1 MRGCLRH
8 SHPNAALFQVLLC
21 LPTAPGLPLQGNGDF
36 GTSAFFGQLSDKPL
50 LACIW
55 SHGVRTPKRNGWW
68 KIKRWAPSWRIAVVQ
83 LINWLGARSFEFNR
97 AALAFPDDTGAAP
110 AMGRER
116 AAPEPPGPGE
126 APLSSS
132 PERSSASRGSTARL
146 VPRRLHRGAD
156 ARAMVTAQERKILR
170 ELSAI
175 YVVFGLIAI
184 GVHMVSPATWDW
196 GSVPQWITATVAVIA
211 AGVAAVGIGIQWWL
225 ARKRAAIDF
234 FLKTEADQHLLD
246 AYDEFHAGVEQMNAI
261 DIDVFCTSKD
271 PGVRKHYFA
280 VRRYLNIHEL
290 IAVDT
295 VITVNGSF

>member
-1 MRGCLRH
+1 MWRCQNLEREYRGPRVVRPGILVSPFRCVGRAPRSADTHRMRGCLRH

-132 PERSSASRGSTARL
+132 PERSSASNGSGPNTMPIAC
-146 VPRRLHRGAD
+146 PP
-156 ARAMVTAQERKILR
+156 
-170 ELSAI
+170 LS
-175 YVVFGLIAI
+175 
-184 GVHMVSPATWDW
+184 
-196 GSVPQWITATVAVIA
+196 
-211 AGVAAVGIGIQWWL
+211 
-225 ARKRAAIDF
+225 RAAQ
-234 FLKTEADQHLLD
+234 KKPRVSGA
-246 AYDEFHAGVEQMNAI
+246 EFRRNVERPHMRDDRQ
-261 DIDVFCTSKD
+261 T
-271 PGVRKHYFA
+271 G
-280 VRRYLNIHEL
+280 
-290 IAVDT
+290 
-295 VITVNGSF
+295 G